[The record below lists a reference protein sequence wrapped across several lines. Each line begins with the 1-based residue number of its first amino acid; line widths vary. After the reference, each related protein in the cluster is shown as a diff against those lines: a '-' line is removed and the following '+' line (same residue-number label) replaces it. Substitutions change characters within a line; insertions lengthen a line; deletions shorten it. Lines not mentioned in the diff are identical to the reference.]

1 MFQQNNSNTNEKQ
14 KDANKSVFDVAF
26 QTSRSDRIQ
35 QVAQVYSNFRD
46 LRGTDTNQRVSS

>member
-1 MFQQNNSNTNEKQ
+1 MFQQNNSATPDKQ